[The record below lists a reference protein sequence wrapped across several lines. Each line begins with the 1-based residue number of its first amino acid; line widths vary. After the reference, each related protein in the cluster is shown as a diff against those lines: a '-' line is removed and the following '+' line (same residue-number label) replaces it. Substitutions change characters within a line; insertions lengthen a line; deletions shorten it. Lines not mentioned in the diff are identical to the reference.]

1 MKEDGFDRWAFVLVV
16 FAILAVAIGSCAWN
30 VSLYEECR
38 QDGLAHWREA
48 PPSPKKKNTRTS
60 RASRWQQI
68 SMFEVSR

>member
-38 QDGLAHWREA
+38 QDGRPRYECWALVAGTRFVPGKGA
-48 PPSPKKKNTRTS
+48 P
-60 RASRWQQI
+60 
-68 SMFEVSR
+68 